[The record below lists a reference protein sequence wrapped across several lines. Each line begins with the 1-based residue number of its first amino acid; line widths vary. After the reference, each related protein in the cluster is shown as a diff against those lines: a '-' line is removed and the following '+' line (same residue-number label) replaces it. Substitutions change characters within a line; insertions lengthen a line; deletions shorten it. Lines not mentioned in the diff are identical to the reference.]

1 MDSTVLTSNRES
13 SMTTTSIFMIEQHT
27 GAQWEPVAEGD
38 FQTEQAA
45 EEGMKA
51 LVEVSGF
58 DADSLRIVEYTGE
71 RALAYIRA

>member
-1 MDSTVLTSNRES
+1 MDSTVLSGNRES
-13 SMTTTSIFMIEQHT
+13 NMTTSIFMIEQHT

-45 EEGMKA
+45 EEGVKA

-58 DADSLRIVEYTGE
+58 DEDSLRIVEYTGE